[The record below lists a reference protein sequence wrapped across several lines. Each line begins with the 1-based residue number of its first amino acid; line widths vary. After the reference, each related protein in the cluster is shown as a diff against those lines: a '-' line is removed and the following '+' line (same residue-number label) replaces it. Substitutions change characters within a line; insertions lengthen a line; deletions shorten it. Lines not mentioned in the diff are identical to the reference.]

1 MQGVILGSKIRHSAA
16 RRRWAGQSYSEVL
29 TSPVGRIRNHKQH
42 AGYTCLGADT
52 NHWRPWVRAR
62 LLPNSTFAVPHMS
75 KQASTKS
82 VPQSRQNTNRK
93 SFKARQ
99 MMDSITKRQGL
110 WTGLASA
117 AQRQPPIRCGKPRK
131 ASETHRKQGCECPHL
146 GLRALSIHPMS
157 LKTRPLSDAGRD
169 DRRASGPHK
178 KDGRL
183 LPERVLRF
191 LSIATL
197 SFDLESRR
205 FLWTT
210 DVESPSLHRPP
221 APRW

>member
-16 RRRWAGQSYSEVL
+16 RRRWAGQSCSEVL
-29 TSPVGRIRNHKQH
+29 TSPVGTIRNHKQH

-52 NHWRPWVRAR
+52 NHCRPWVRAR

-75 KQASTKS
+75 NKHRQTEHKQ
-82 VPQSRQNTNRK
+82 NE
-93 SFKARQ
+93 F
-99 MMDSITKRQGL
+99 QGPSDD
-110 WTGLASA
+110 GLHQETPGVTDWSSL
-117 AQRQPPIRCGKPRK
+117 CGPAPATYSLRK

-178 KDGRL
+178 KTADFFRRGSSGSCRL
-183 LPERVLRF
+183 PL
-191 LSIATL
+191 
-197 SFDLESRR
+197 
-205 FLWTT
+205 
-210 DVESPSLHRPP
+210 
-221 APRW
+221 